1 MPGKMKLTTME
12 KAWILY
18 DVGNSA
24 FILLVSTLFPIYFN
38 AVAQQDGLSSVD
50 YLAYWGYAT
59 SAVTVIVAFSG
70 PVLGTMTD
78 FKGWKKPVF
87 LSSMLL
93 GTAGCMLLGF
103 IRHWLAF
110 LIVFVIAKCGFSASL
125 IFYDAM
131 LGDVTMQER
140 MDEVSARG
148 FAWGY
153 IGSCIPFA
161 AGLVL
166 VLRAPDFGL
175 SQMQAMTAAFCIAA
189 LWWFAATIPL
199 WRSYRQL
206 HYVPAQPH
214 VVAGSFR
221 RLADTLKNMR
231 RHPRVFWF
239 LLAFFCYID
248 GVYTIIDMATAY
260 GTALGLDTTGLLLAL
275 LVTQIVAFPAT
286 LLFGRLS
293 GKYSPR
299 MLISVCIAA
308 YTLITV
314 FGMTLDSQP
323 KFWILAVCVGLFQG
337 GVQALSRSYFARII
351 PQEQAGEYFGI
362 FDICGKGASFLGTML
377 VSITSQVTHSIHYG
391 IGSLIVLFILGFFLF
406 QKSCGCPEEGKR

>member
-131 LGDVTMQER
+131 LGDVTTQER

-206 HYVPAQPH
+206 HYVQAQPH